1 MRLLMEGDVDE
12 CLTYEW
18 QVRKTKGYEDTLRIW
33 EGVDVA
39 VNYEEIISEIRHTT
53 IEELASWVNLS
64 VDEYKQLMQVPFVDD
79 VVMKVIQVMK
89 GLKHE

>member
-1 MRLLMEGDVDE
+1 MRLLMNGEIDE

-18 QVRKTKGYEDTLRIW
+18 QVRNTNGYKDTLRIL
-33 EGVDVA
+33 EGLDVA
-39 VNYEEIISEIRHTT
+39 VNYEEIISGIQRIS
-53 IEELASWVNLS
+53 IEELASRVKLS
-64 VDEYKQLMQVPFVDD
+64 ADEYKQLMQTPFVDD